1 MNKSNQSYKLP
12 IDSSSFLKTEQ
23 PSINEDFIKTLI
35 KKDVVDLND
44 QLNVIITK
52 YSLIK
57 NRLNQLWNKID

>member
-1 MNKSNQSYKLP
+1 MNKSNQSYKLVT
-12 IDSSSFLKTEQ
+12 DSSSFLKTEQ
-23 PSINEDFIKTLI
+23 SSINEDITKTLI

-57 NRLNQLWNKID
+57 NRLNKLWNKID